1 MDADFNRGT
10 RPAFFSWPVRMSLS
24 NSATDIDCL
33 CLTGPTACGKTELA
47 LKLAKHLPLEIVS
60 MDSMLVYREM
70 DIGTAKPPVVVREH
84 VPHHLI
90 DIIDVTEV
98 YSAGRFVRDAATS
111 VIEIK
116 DRGRLPL
123 LVGGTHLYLRAFRDG
138 IANLPEAD
146 LAVRERLDVEA
157 HADGW
162 PALHERLA
170 VVDPE
175 AAKRISPADR
185 QRIQRA
191 LEVFELTGE
200 SLTNQ
205 IRRHRAENTLSIKT
219 FAVLPDDR
227 SALAERIKSR
237 FDAMIKAGFVEE
249 VEKFKGRGDLSPSI
263 PAMRAV
269 GYRQMWAYLD
279 GQYGWAEARARAVA
293 ATRQLAKRQLT
304 SLRSDRLTECLPLS
318 GKNFERTLVERVE
331 AVLGFS

>member
-1 MDADFNRGT
+1 MRIS
-10 RPAFFSWPVRMSLS
+10 PS
-24 NSATDIDCL
+24 NSGTDIDCI

-47 LKLAKHLPLEIVS
+47 LKLAKELPVEIVS
-60 MDSMLVYREM
+60 MDSMLVYRGM
-70 DIGTAKPPVVVREH
+70 DIGTAKPPVVVRQH

-90 DIIDVTEV
+90 DIIDVSDV
-98 YSAGRFVRDAATS
+98 YSAGRFVRDAGKS
-111 VIEIK
+111 VVEIK

-138 IANLPEAD
+138 IANLPQAD
-146 LAVRERLDVEA
+146 LAIRTRLDVEA
-157 HADGW
+157 AAEGW

-170 VVDPE
+170 EIDPE
-175 AAKRISPADR
+175 AAKRISPGDR

-200 SLTNQ
+200 SLTYQ
-205 IRRHRAENTLSIKT
+205 IRRRRAESSFSIKT

-227 SALAERIKSR
+227 DALAERIEQR
-237 FDAMIKAGFVEE
+237 FDAMTKAGFVEE
-249 VEKFKGRGDLSPSI
+249 VEQFKGRGDLSPSI

-279 GQYGWAEARARAVA
+279 GEYSWTEARDRAVA

-304 SLRSDRLTECLPLS
+304 SLRSDKLAECLPLS
-318 GKNFERTLVERVE
+318 GKNFERTFVERVE
-331 AVLGFS
+331 AVLDTS